1 MAAARF
7 IVRGMVQVKK
17 ASALANKEG
26 LKVIAH
32 DHVNQGDKDFSSSS
46 YQDNVCRQLNR
57 DWLARH
63 RIGYV
68 FLPENRTQACISG
81 MESLITSERIVFQ
94 AGDAYLLE
102 LSTP

>member
-1 MAAARF
+1 MRRRGVGDLGQRHLHAKRDALGAFEREKRF
-7 IVRGMVQVKK
+7 DHQQTEFVR
-17 ASALANKEG
+17 
-26 LKVIAH
+26 
-32 DHVNQGDKDFSSSS
+32 
-46 YQDNVCRQLNR
+46 
-57 DWLARH
+57 LARH